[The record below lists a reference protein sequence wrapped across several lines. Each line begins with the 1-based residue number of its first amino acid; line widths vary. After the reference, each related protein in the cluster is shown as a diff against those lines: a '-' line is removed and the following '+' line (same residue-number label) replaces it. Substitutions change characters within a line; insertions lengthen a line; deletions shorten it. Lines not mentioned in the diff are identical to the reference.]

1 MESMVEQI
9 LQEKKISEPEVI
21 SKETTWNE
29 GRKKSFLK
37 MKSIN

>member
-21 SKETTWNE
+21 SKETTWKWGEKIILKNE
-29 GRKKSFLK
+29 EY
-37 MKSIN
+37 